1 MSFVRSSTVTY
12 KVAVPVLLA
21 GLLATGI
28 VFLEASP
35 ANAAA
40 CSTTAS
46 EYAGGDGSSGVPFQI
61 SNAAELIRLST
72 TTADWTS
79 KHFVQTADIDLN
91 DCEWTPIGTAA
102 TKFTGSYNGAGLT
115 IQGFKID
122 TIYADIYNA
131 NNIGLFGVVSGGTI
145 KNLVL
150 DGAINSNGGLVGGLV
165 GKAENAST
173 VIQNVKVLVDITYPG
188 GNYAGGIVGNFEAG
202 TIRYSAFLG
211 SFSASEEYGAIG
223 SFTGYVV
230 SGNTQHSY
238 GRAVMSGTSAVK
250 AGMNGYSSVRV
261 SSSYTVTPGAN
272 FGITGF
278 NSSGIVSNSFWDTTV
293 GPTIARPDGTA
304 VAGATGK
311 TTTQLGDIATY
322 SAAGWNIVSGW
333 EAFST
338 SGTPKIWG
346 ICSGV
351 NDGYPFLLW
360 EYSTDPCLSAASA
373 PSITSIAPASSSGTL
388 SVAFT
393 APTSD
398 GGAVISNYKYSLD
411 DGATW
416 VTRSPSA
423 TTSPIVIQGL
433 TNGTSYQIKLLAIN
447 SVGDGAAST
456 AMPGTPAD
464 PTVPA
469 APASAAPA
477 ATALATTGT
486 TATNYLAVVPLF
498 LAVGGLLVWLGR
510 GRRSE
515 AELQQ

>member
-1 MSFVRSSTVTY
+1 MSFVRSSKVTY

-28 VFLEASP
+28 VFIEASP

-46 EYAGGDGSSGVPFQI
+46 GYAGGDGSSGVPFQI

-131 NNIGLFGVVSGGTI
+131 NNIGLFGLVSGGTI

-165 GKAENAST
+165 GKVDNAST

-188 GNYAGGIVGNFEAG
+188 LNYAGGIVGSFEAG

-211 SFSASEEYGAIG
+211 SFSASDEYAAIG
-223 SFTGYVV
+223 SFTGYVA

-278 NSSGIVSNSFWDTTV
+278 NSSGIVTNSFWDTTV
-293 GPTIARPDGTA
+293 GPSIARPDGTA

-360 EYSTDPCLSAASA
+360 EYSTNPCVSPPA
-373 PSITSIAPASSSGTL
+373 ASSS
-388 SVAFT
+388 A
-393 APTSD
+393 
-398 GGAVISNYKYSLD
+398 
-411 DGATW
+411 
-416 VTRSPSA
+416 
-423 TTSPIVIQGL
+423 
-433 TNGTSYQIKLLAIN
+433 
-447 SVGDGAAST
+447 
-456 AMPGTPAD
+456 
-464 PTVPA
+464 A
-469 APASAAPA
+469 APAPSTTPTTLAA
-477 ATALATTGT
+477 TGT
-486 TATNYLAVVPLF
+486 TTTNYLALVPLF
-498 LAVGGLLVWLGR
+498 LAVGGLFVWLGR

-515 AELQQ
+515 GEVQK

>member
-1 MSFVRSSTVTY
+1 MGFVRSSKSTS
-12 KVAVPVLLA
+12 KVVVPVLLA

-28 VFLEASP
+28 VFIEASP

-46 EYAGGDGSSGVPFQI
+46 GYAGGDGSSGVPFQI

-165 GKAENAST
+165 GKVDNAST

-188 GNYAGGIVGNFEAG
+188 LNYAGGIVGSFEAG

-211 SFSASEEYGAIG
+211 SFSASDEYAAIG
-223 SFTGYVV
+223 SFTGYVT

-278 NSSGIVSNSFWDTTV
+278 NSSGAVSNSFWDSTV

-311 TTTQLGDIATY
+311 TTTQLKEIATY

-333 EAFST
+333 EVFST

-360 EYSTDPCLSAASA
+360 EYSTNPCVSPPA
-373 PSITSIAPASSSGTL
+373 ASSS
-388 SVAFT
+388 A
-393 APTSD
+393 
-398 GGAVISNYKYSLD
+398 
-411 DGATW
+411 
-416 VTRSPSA
+416 
-423 TTSPIVIQGL
+423 
-433 TNGTSYQIKLLAIN
+433 
-447 SVGDGAAST
+447 
-456 AMPGTPAD
+456 
-464 PTVPA
+464 A
-469 APASAAPA
+469 APAPSTTPTTLAA
-477 ATALATTGT
+477 TGT
-486 TATNYLAVVPLF
+486 TTTNYLALVPLF
-498 LAVGGLLVWLGR
+498 LAVGGLFVWLGR

-515 AELQQ
+515 GEVQK

>member
-1 MSFVRSSTVTY
+1 VDSRACGFFSLETIQTKEESMSFVRSSKSTS
-12 KVAVPVLLA
+12 KVVVPVLLA

-28 VFLEASP
+28 VFIEASP

-46 EYAGGDGSSGVPFQI
+46 GYAGGDGSSGVPFQI

-165 GKAENAST
+165 GKVDNAST

-188 GNYAGGIVGNFEAG
+188 LNYAGGIVGSFEAG

-211 SFSASEEYGAIG
+211 SFSASDEYAAIG
-223 SFTGYVV
+223 SFTGYVA

-278 NSSGIVSNSFWDTTV
+278 NSSGIVTNSFWDTTV
-293 GPTIARPDGTA
+293 GPSIARPDGTA

-360 EYSTDPCLSAASA
+360 EYSTNPCVSPAA
-373 PSITSIAPASSSGTL
+373 ASSS
-388 SVAFT
+388 A
-393 APTSD
+393 
-398 GGAVISNYKYSLD
+398 
-411 DGATW
+411 
-416 VTRSPSA
+416 
-423 TTSPIVIQGL
+423 
-433 TNGTSYQIKLLAIN
+433 
-447 SVGDGAAST
+447 
-456 AMPGTPAD
+456 
-464 PTVPA
+464 A
-469 APASAAPA
+469 APAPSTTPTTLAA
-477 ATALATTGT
+477 TGT
-486 TATNYLAVVPLF
+486 TTTNYLALVPLF
-498 LAVGGLLVWLGR
+498 LAVGGLFVWLAR
-510 GRRSE
+510 GRRSK
-515 AELQQ
+515 AELQ

>member
-1 MSFVRSSTVTY
+1 MSFVRSSKVTY

-46 EYAGGDGSSGVPFQI
+46 EYAGGDGSSGVPYQI
-61 SNAAELIRLST
+61 SNAAELILLST

-79 KHFVQTADIDLN
+79 NHFVQTADIDLN

-102 TKFTGSYNGAGLT
+102 TNFTGSYNGSGLT
-115 IQGFKID
+115 IEGFKID
-122 TIYADIYNA
+122 TIDADRYNA
-131 NNIGLFGVVSGGTI
+131 NIIGLFGDISGGTI
-145 KNLVL
+145 QNLVL
-150 DGAINSNGGLVGGLV
+150 DGAINSNGVYVGGLV
-165 GKAENAST
+165 GRAGNAST
-173 VIQNVKVLVDITYPG
+173 VIQNVKVLVDITYTG
-188 GNYAGGIVGNFEAG
+188 GNYAGGIVGSFGAG

-223 SFTGYVV
+223 SFTGTVA

-278 NSSGIVSNSFWDTTV
+278 NSSGIVTNSFWDTTV
-293 GPTIARPDGTA
+293 GPSIARPDGTA

-311 TTTQLGDIATY
+311 TTTQLRDIATY

-360 EYSTDPCLSAASA
+360 EYSTNPCVSPPA
-373 PSITSIAPASSSGTL
+373 ASSS
-388 SVAFT
+388 A
-393 APTSD
+393 
-398 GGAVISNYKYSLD
+398 
-411 DGATW
+411 
-416 VTRSPSA
+416 
-423 TTSPIVIQGL
+423 
-433 TNGTSYQIKLLAIN
+433 
-447 SVGDGAAST
+447 
-456 AMPGTPAD
+456 
-464 PTVPA
+464 A
-469 APASAAPA
+469 APAPSTTPTTLAA
-477 ATALATTGT
+477 TGT
-486 TATNYLAVVPLF
+486 TTTNYLALVPLF
-498 LAVGGLLVWLGR
+498 LAVGGLFVWLGR

-515 AELQQ
+515 GEVQK

>member
-1 MSFVRSSTVTY
+1 MSFVRSSKATS
-12 KVAVPVLLA
+12 KVVVPVLLA

-28 VFLEASP
+28 VFIEASP

-46 EYAGGDGSSGVPFQI
+46 GYAGGDGSSGVPFQI

-165 GKAENAST
+165 GKVDNAST

-188 GNYAGGIVGNFEAG
+188 HNYAGGIVGSFEAG

-211 SFSASEEYGAIG
+211 SFSASIEYAAIG
-223 SFTGYVV
+223 SFTGYVA

-238 GRAVMSGTSAVK
+238 GRAVMSGSSAVK

-278 NSSGIVSNSFWDTTV
+278 NSSGIVTNSFWDTTV
-293 GPTIARPDGTA
+293 GPSIARPDGTA

-311 TTTQLGDIATY
+311 TTTQLRDIATY

-360 EYSTDPCLSAASA
+360 EYSTNPCVSPPA
-373 PSITSIAPASSSGTL
+373 ASSS
-388 SVAFT
+388 A
-393 APTSD
+393 
-398 GGAVISNYKYSLD
+398 
-411 DGATW
+411 
-416 VTRSPSA
+416 
-423 TTSPIVIQGL
+423 
-433 TNGTSYQIKLLAIN
+433 
-447 SVGDGAAST
+447 
-456 AMPGTPAD
+456 
-464 PTVPA
+464 A
-469 APASAAPA
+469 APAPSTTPTTLAA
-477 ATALATTGT
+477 TGT
-486 TATNYLAVVPLF
+486 TTTNYLALVPLF
-498 LAVGGLLVWLGR
+498 LAVGGLFVWLGR

-515 AELQQ
+515 GEVQK